1 MISILTLSATIF
13 ISKVIPKIL
22 LDEYVSGKLIERGTR
37 SSIGHLLRYF
47 IILVGFFIAISM
59 IGFDLTKITLLKGK
73 SYTINTSGL
82 EMVLLTQGDIQLA
95 DLLLKAGE
103 VAMLPV
109 GHSVILTA
117 SSDSVLFKSFVP

>member
-1 MISILTLSATIF
+1 MSIL
-13 ISKVIPKIL
+13 IPIP
-22 LDEYVSGKLIERGTR
+22 DFG
-37 SSIGHLLRYF
+37 
-47 IILVGFFIAISM
+47 
-59 IGFDLTKITLLKGK
+59 LTKITLLKGK

-109 GHSVILTA
+109 GQSVVLTA